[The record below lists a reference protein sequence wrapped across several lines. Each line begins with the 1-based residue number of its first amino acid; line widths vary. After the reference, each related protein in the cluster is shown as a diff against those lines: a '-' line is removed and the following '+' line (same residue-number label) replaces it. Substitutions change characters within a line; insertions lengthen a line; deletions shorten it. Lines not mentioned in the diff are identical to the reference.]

1 MKILH
6 IVGDSKFGGGSVVV
20 LRLAQKTKE
29 FGWHVDVLTTD
40 ITFKKVLKENDIG
53 VIDLDVIWRDINPPK
68 DLWGVYRLYKFL
80 KNSDYTIVHTHTSK
94 GGFIGR
100 LAAYTAKIPI
110 IIHTVHG
117 FAFHEQSS
125 WFEIKIFSSLEKLAS
140 KWCDKI
146 VTVSEFHRK
155 WALELGI
162 GNEEKVVAIPNG
174 ISEERV
180 KPKKLKNE
188 IQKELDLEGK
198 KVLLFTGR
206 LAPQKG
212 LEYLFKAVPFLT
224 SKIKEPFVV
233 IVVGEGP
240 LRNYLEDLVRK
251 LGIEQYIKF
260 LGFRNDIGD
269 LLNVSDIVILPSLW
283 EGLSIA
289 LLEAMAAGKP
299 IVTTTIGSNLEVVR
313 DGESAILV
321 PPKNPELL
329 ASAIIKLIENP
340 ELANKLATNAKYRY
354 GKYYTENQML
364 EKYMDLY
371 LCLYDAKVKKNE

>member
-6 IVGDSKFGGGSVVV
+6 IIGDSKFGGGSVVV
-20 LRLAQKTKE
+20 LRLAQKAKE

-40 ITFKKVLKENDIG
+40 TTFKNVLKENNIG
-53 VIDLDVIWRDINPPK
+53 VIDLNVIWRDINPLK

-100 LAAYTAKIPI
+100 LSAHIAKIPI

-125 WFEIKIFSSLEKLAS
+125 WFEIKVFSSLEKLAS
-140 KWCDKI
+140 NWCHKI

-162 GNEEKVVAIPNG
+162 GNEEKIIAIPNG

-180 KPKKLKNE
+180 KPTKLKNE
-188 IQKELDLEGK
+188 IQKELNLEGK
-198 KVLLFTGR
+198 RVLLFTGR

-212 LEYLFKAVPFLT
+212 VEYLLKAIPFLI
-224 SKIKEPFVV
+224 SKVNEPFVV
-233 IVVGEGP
+233 LVVGDGP
-240 LRNYLEDLVRK
+240 LRSYLEDLRK
-251 LGIEQYIKF
+251 KLEIEQYVKF

-269 LLNVSDIVILPSLW
+269 LLNISDIVVLPSLW

>member
-20 LRLAQKTKE
+20 LRLAQKAQE
-29 FGWHVDVLTTD
+29 LGWHVDVLTTD
-40 ITFKKVLKENDIG
+40 ITFKKVLKENNIG

-68 DLWGVYRLYKFL
+68 DLWGMYRLYKFL
-80 KNSDYTIVHTHTSK
+80 KNSAYTIVHTHTSK

-100 LAAYTAKIPI
+100 LSAYMAKIPV

-125 WFEIKIFSSLEKLAS
+125 WFDIKIFSSLEELAS

-162 GNEEKVVAIPNG
+162 GNEEKIIAIPNG

-180 KPKKLKNE
+180 KPTKPKNE

-212 LEYLFKAVPFLT
+212 IEYLFKAIPFLI
-224 SKIKEPFVV
+224 SKINEPFVV
-233 IVVGEGP
+233 LIVGDGP
-240 LRNYLEDLVRK
+240 LRSYLEDLRK
-251 LGIEQYIKF
+251 KLEIEQYVKF

-269 LLNVSDIVILPSLW
+269 LLNISDIVVLPSLW

>member
-20 LRLAQKTKE
+20 LRLAQKAQE

-40 ITFKKVLKENDIG
+40 ITFKKVLKENNIG
-53 VIDLDVIWRDINPPK
+53 VIDLDVIWRDINPLK

-100 LAAYTAKIPI
+100 LSAYMAKIPI

-125 WFEIKIFSSLEKLAS
+125 WFEIKLISSLEKLAS
-140 KWCDKI
+140 NWCDKI

-180 KPKKLKNE
+180 KPTKPKNE
-188 IQKELDLEGK
+188 IQKELNIEGK
-198 KVLLFTGR
+198 RVLLFTGR

-212 LEYLFKAVPFLT
+212 VEYLLKAIPFLI
-224 SKIKEPFVV
+224 SKVNEPFVV
-233 IVVGEGP
+233 LVVGDGP
-240 LRNYLEDLVRK
+240 LRSYLEDLRK
-251 LGIEQYIKF
+251 KFEIELYVKF

-269 LLNVSDIVILPSLW
+269 LLNVSDIVVLPSLW

-364 EKYMDLY
+364 EKYMNLY
-371 LCLYDAKVKKNE
+371 LCLYDAKVKKK

>member
-6 IVGDSKFGGGSVVV
+6 IIGDSKFGGGSVVV
-20 LRLAQKTKE
+20 LRLAQKAKE

-40 ITFKKVLKENDIG
+40 TTFKNVLKENNIG

-68 DLWGVYRLYKFL
+68 DLWGLYRLYKFL

-100 LAAYTAKIPI
+100 LAAYMAKIPI

-162 GNEEKVVAIPNG
+162 GNEEKIIAIPNG

-180 KPKKLKNE
+180 KPTKPKNE
-188 IQKELDLEGK
+188 IQKELNIEGK
-198 KVLLFTGR
+198 RVLLFTGR

-233 IVVGEGP
+233 LVVGEGP

-269 LLNVSDIVILPSLW
+269 LLNISDIVVLPSLW

-313 DGESAILV
+313 YGESAILV